1 MPSLHIS
8 VLLFYCQEKKKKKER
23 GATAVLYSCLLFRG
37 QQRSGFDKAAFISRP
52 VFDQSWVFVFSLCV
66 RLFSDPPACLR

>member
-1 MPSLHIS
+1 MDAFFTHQCVVI
-8 VLLFYCQEKKKKKER
+8 LLSGEKKKKK
-23 GATAVLYSCLLFRG
+23 ATAVLYSCLLFRG

-66 RLFSDPPACLR
+66 RPFSDPPACLR